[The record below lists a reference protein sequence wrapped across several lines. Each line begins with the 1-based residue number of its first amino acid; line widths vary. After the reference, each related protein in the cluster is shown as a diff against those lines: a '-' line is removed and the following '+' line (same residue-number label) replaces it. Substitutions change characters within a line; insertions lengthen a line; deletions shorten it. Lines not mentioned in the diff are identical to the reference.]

1 MSDDGLDGVRMRVRE
16 VIRTSGRSQRQF
28 GDAVGL
34 EPTKL
39 SKSLTGVRRFTPT
52 ELVRIAEYGGV
63 PVNWLLN
70 GKHEDI
76 PRSVPPAR
84 APVSAPP
91 RVVGRP
97 LPGAGHSRERQIIEA
112 THRLIAE
119 AGYYSVRVADVAAAC
134 GTSTA
139 TVHYYF
145 PTLRALLNAALRHQV
160 QVAFDRQVAGLHD
173 IADPVARLHRLI
185 ELQLPHA
192 GRVRQEWS
200 IWLQMWAAATLDD
213 DMRALYRDFYN
224 RWHGVLADTLRE
236 GQEQG
241 AFRDFDVVT
250 MTTRLTALIDGLGI
264 QVLVDK
270 SDALVADMRRTLY
283 SVIEADVLKR

>member
-1 MSDDGLDGVRMRVRE
+1 MLDKVRLRVRE
-16 VIRTSGRSQRQF
+16 VIRRSGRSQRQF
-28 GDAVGL
+28 GDAIGM

-52 ELVRIAEYGGV
+52 ELVTIADFTGV

-70 GKHEDI
+70 GQSADAPTPLNQ
-76 PRSVPPAR
+76 PRSVAVPAP
-84 APVSAPP
+84 AIPGGAK
-91 RVVGRP
+91 RP
-97 LPGAGHSRERQIIEA
+97 LPAPGYSRERQIIEA

-145 PTLRALLNAALRHQV
+145 PTLRALLTAALRHQV

-173 IADPVARLHRLI
+173 IADPVERLHRLI
-185 ELQLPHA
+185 DLQLPHA
-192 GRVRQEWS
+192 GHVRQEWS
-200 IWLQMWAAATLDD
+200 IWLQMWAAASLDTR
-213 DMRALYRDFYN
+213 MRALYRDFYQ
-224 RWHGVLADTLRE
+224 RWHEVLADTLRE
-236 GQEQG
+236 GQDQG
-241 AFRDFDVVT
+241 AFRAFDVVT

-264 QVLVDK
+264 QVLVGK
-270 SDALVADMRRTLY
+270 SDTLVADMRRTLY
-283 SVIEADVLKR
+283 GVIEADVLKS